1 MSRERRIIA
10 ARDADGDGSD
20 RLWVSDEDFTEA
32 DEWYDD
38 PASRLTTVAFLG
50 SALRRR
56 ARLWGGT
63 ALAGLLLGVGAFVL
77 IPPLNHATTTIL
89 VTQNP
94 TEDPLSAMQT
104 DVALAQSRAVAQR
117 ALRSLGSPES
127 LDTFI
132 SSYTAVGTTDRV
144 LEITVG
150 AKSDADAVRS
160 ANAIAQAYLTF
171 RRNQLLVQQQL
182 VNTSLSNQLNVIQSK
197 ADAISAQLAA
207 AKAEPRSPA
216 QRAKVL
222 ELTTQNDK
230 AQQDLGTTRTTI
242 QGSEAQNSVT
252 TETMIKGTQII
263 DAATAAHLSSKRL
276 IAFYAATGL
285 IAGLVIG
292 MGWVIV
298 SALLSSRLR
307 RRDDIAHALGAPV
320 RLSVR
325 SLGQRRRLLPQRRGQ
340 DAAAERD
347 VRMFALHLH
356 EAALTQDP
364 ERRNARGAA
373 ALAVIAIDNEIESA
387 QPLVSLALSCAQE
400 GDRVLLADLAPGCP
414 AAGLLE
420 AVEPGIRMVNVDGA
434 HLAVVIPEEDDLVPA
449 GPLPSATPQSQPP
462 AKNESL
468 TTAYKSADLLLTLAT
483 LDPTVGAGHLSTWA
497 TGAVAV
503 VTAGRSTSERIRA
516 VGEMVRLAGVP
527 LLSAV
532 VIGAD
537 RTDESV
543 GVTYQR
549 GSQASN
555 GPDLGIIRS

>member
-10 ARDADGDGSD
+10 ARDPDGDGSD
-20 RLWVSDEDFTEA
+20 RLWVSDEDFTES
-32 DEWYDD
+32 DD
-38 PASRLTTVAFLG
+38 WFAEDAASRLTTITFIG

-56 ARLWGGT
+56 MRLWVVT
-63 ALAGLLLGVGAFVL
+63 ALAGLLLGIGAFVL
-77 IPPLNHATTTIL
+77 IPPLHHATTTIL

-94 TEDPLSAMQT
+94 NEDPLSAMQT
-104 DVALAQSRAVAQR
+104 DEALAVSRTVAQR
-117 ALRSLGSPES
+117 ALRSIGTQES
-127 LDTFI
+127 VDTFL
-132 SSYTAVGTTDRV
+132 SSYSAVGTTDRV
-144 LEITVG
+144 LTITVG
-150 AKSDADAVRS
+150 AKSDAAAIRG
-160 ANAIAQAYLTF
+160 ANAVAKAFTDFRKQQVLT
-171 RRNQLLVQQQL
+171 QQQL
-182 VNTSLSNQLNVIQSK
+182 VTTSLNQQLNAAQQNY
-197 ADAISAQLAA
+197 DALVQQLNA

-216 QRAKVL
+216 QRAKVA
-222 ELTTQNDK
+222 ELTSEQQQAQND
-230 AQQDLGTTRTTI
+230 LVTTRTTV
-242 QGSEAQNSVT
+242 QGSEAQASVT
-252 TETMIKGTQII
+252 AQTMIKGTQVI
-263 DAATAAHLSSKRL
+263 DAATAAKYSSKRL

-325 SLGQRRRLLPQRRGQ
+325 SMGQRRRLLPQRGGQ
-340 DAAAERD
+340 DAATERD
-347 VRMFALHLH
+347 LRMFALHLH
-356 EAALTQDP
+356 EAALWQDAG
-364 ERRNARGAA
+364 RDSRGAA
-373 ALAVIAIDNEIESA
+373 TLAVVAIENEKEAA

-400 GDRVLLADLAPGCP
+400 GDRVVLADLVQGSP

-434 HLAVVIPEEDDLVPA
+434 HVAVVIPAEDDLMPT
-449 GPLPSATPQSQPP
+449 GPLPATAQSQQP
-462 AKNESL
+462 ASSEAL
-468 TTAYKSADLLLTLAT
+468 ITAYKSADLLITLVS
-483 LDPTVGAGHLSTWA
+483 LDPTVGAGHLATWA

-516 VGEMVRLAGVP
+516 VGEMVRLSGIP

-543 GVTYQR
+543 GLTYPKSPQP
-549 GSQASN
+549 G